1 MKGFCNR
8 RTRLLLSTVLIGI
21 LMIAAFA
28 AGRWIP
34 DEAVASNFAQAKA
47 PPSWTHPFGTDWLG
61 RDLFLRTLK
70 GLSTSLTVGIAASA
84 ISAVAAVLI
93 GIAAATGSRAVDSA
107 VNWLIDLVMGIPHT
121 ILVILISF
129 ACGRGLKGLL
139 IGVAATHW
147 TSLARLIRG
156 EVMQL
161 RNQQFVAVSRRLGKS
176 SGWILT
182 RHLLPHLVPQFLVGL
197 ILMFPHA
204 ILHEASI
211 SFLGYGLPPEQPAIG
226 IILSESMKYLSAG
239 MWWPAVFPGLLL
251 VAVVLLM
258 DRLGENLR
266 VILDPYSAQE

>member
-34 DEAVASNFAQAKA
+34 DDAVASNFAQAKA

-107 VNWLIDLVMGIPHT
+107 VNWLIDLVKI
-121 ILVILISF
+121 
-129 ACGRGLKGLL
+129 GRAH
-139 IGVAATHW
+139 V
-147 TSLARLIRG
+147 
-156 EVMQL
+156 
-161 RNQQFVAVSRRLGKS
+161 
-176 SGWILT
+176 
-182 RHLLPHLVPQFLVGL
+182 
-197 ILMFPHA
+197 
-204 ILHEASI
+204 
-211 SFLGYGLPPEQPAIG
+211 
-226 IILSESMKYLSAG
+226 
-239 MWWPAVFPGLLL
+239 
-251 VAVVLLM
+251 
-258 DRLGENLR
+258 
-266 VILDPYSAQE
+266 